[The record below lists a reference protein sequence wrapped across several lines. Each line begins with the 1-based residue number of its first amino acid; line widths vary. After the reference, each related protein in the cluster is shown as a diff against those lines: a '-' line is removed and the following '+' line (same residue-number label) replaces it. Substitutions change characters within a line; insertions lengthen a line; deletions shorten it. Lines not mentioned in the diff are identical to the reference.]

1 MPDIDL
7 PDTPPPASGAAR
19 QLGSQTV
26 YVVLG
31 SLFTLFVG
39 LPLQVYVSRTLGASG
54 LGVYGLLEAGMVMVA
69 GVLNLGVSQTVIRFI
84 PAHLERR
91 EYGAIRMLLRTG
103 VLVLL
108 IAAVAGYA
116 VLLLS
121 LPFLGRFWPNLANY
135 RAETMVMGLMIPLTL
150 LLTFLQQAL
159 RGFHEIRYMIL
170 GSSVVQLV
178 VKVLL
183 TVIAFTIGMRL
194 QGYILASVLAA
205 ACGVAWMARGLWLK
219 LRDVPPDA
227 APATIPPDW
236 RRFALISYA
245 SALLGSATGGL
256 DRFLLG
262 VFADSAAVGVFMVAT
277 QLQQLPVMFNQMLLM
292 VGAPM
297 FAAAHAKDDV
307 AGRQHLY
314 GLMTDWVVRASLPLM
329 LFLFIF
335 AEAVLRL
342 YGKAFVAEGIWALRI
357 LLAAQAI
364 NLVCG
369 PTGNIALMSGLER
382 QSFIINLVST
392 ALSTGLLVA
401 LVPVLGVLGAAIA
414 AGSVNVFTNIAVMIM
429 VRRKLKLVWGNR
441 RYWRWLGPAAAA
453 AALGG
458 AVLISPLPLGPVTL
472 VATLLGMYL
481 AALVANFAQGLNPD
495 DRDLLHHL
503 ASRAG
508 KWIAPG

>member
-1 MPDIDL
+1 VTSPDL
-7 PDTPPPASGAAR
+7 PDTPPPPSGTAR

-54 LGVYGLLEAGMVMVA
+54 LGVYGLLEAGMVMAA

-84 PAHLERR
+84 PAHLERK

-103 VLVLL
+103 VLILL
-108 IAAVAGYA
+108 VAAVAGYGA
-116 VLLLS
+116 LLAS
-121 LPFLGRFWPNLANY
+121 LPLLGRLWPNLAAY
-135 RAETMVMGLMIPLTL
+135 RVETVVMGLMIPLTL
-150 LLTFLQQAL
+150 LLNFLQQAL

-183 TVIAFTIGMRL
+183 TVIAFTLGMRL

-205 ACGVAWMARGLWLK
+205 ACGVAWMTRGLWFK
-219 LRDVPPDA
+219 LRETPREPPPSA
-227 APATIPPDW
+227 IPADW

-245 SALLGSATGGL
+245 SALLGAATSGL
-256 DRFLLG
+256 DRFFLG
-262 VFADSAAVGVFMVAT
+262 IFSDSAAVGVFMVAT

-297 FAAAHAKDDV
+297 FAAAHAKNDR

-342 YGKAFVAEGIWALRI
+342 YGTAFEAEGVGALRI

-364 NLVCG
+364 NLFCG
-369 PTGNIALMSGLER
+369 PTGNVALMSGLER
-382 QSFIINLVST
+382 QSFVINLIST
-392 ALSTGLLVA
+392 ALSTALLV
-401 LVPVLGVLGAAIA
+401 LLIPLLGVLGAAIA
-414 AGSVNVFTNIAVMIM
+414 AGSVNVFTNVAVMIM
-429 VRRKLKLVWGNR
+429 VRRRLNLVWGNR
-441 RYWRWLGPAAAA
+441 RYLRWIGQGVAAAA
-453 AALGG
+453 VGA
-458 AVLISPLPLGPVTL
+458 AVLLSPAPLSSTVL
-472 VATLLGMYL
+472 VATLIGMYL
-481 AALVANFAQGLNPD
+481 ASAAANLAQGLNAD
-495 DRDLLHHL
+495 DRDLLAHL
-503 ASRAG
+503 GGRFA
-508 KWIAPG
+508 KWLAPH